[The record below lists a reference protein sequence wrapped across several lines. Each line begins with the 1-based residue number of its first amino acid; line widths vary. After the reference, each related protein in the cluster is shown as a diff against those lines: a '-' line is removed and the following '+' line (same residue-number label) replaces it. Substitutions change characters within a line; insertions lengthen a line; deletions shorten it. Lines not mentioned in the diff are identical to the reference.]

1 MTDFDVIVLGGGLS
15 GTQAALRAA
24 ELGGKVCLIEKEKV
38 GKRGFLK
45 RKILFTK
52 WRYGNGNESIKWSEQ
67 LEKQERLAEEYYN
80 GLKKKLEKAGVVLV
94 EGEGSL
100 ASANEIL
107 VQKADKS
114 ELVKGNSIILA
125 WGSEP
130 SFSSTLPREEHVIVS
145 IDDLAHFKS
154 IPEKVLIVGSGKWGS
169 EAALGFQEL
178 GCKVFLL
185 SLIHI

>member
-80 GLKKKLEKAGVVLV
+80 GLT
-94 EGEGSL
+94 
-100 ASANEIL
+100 
-107 VQKADKS
+107 KS
-114 ELVKGNSIILA
+114 WK
-125 WGSEP
+125 
-130 SFSSTLPREEHVIVS
+130 R
-145 IDDLAHFKS
+145 
-154 IPEKVLIVGSGKWGS
+154 
-169 EAALGFQEL
+169 QEL
-178 GCKVFLL
+178 FWLRERGAWLAQMRYWFRKLIKVNF
-185 SLIHI
+185 

>member
-1 MTDFDVIVLGGGLS
+1 M
-15 GTQAALRAA
+15 
-24 ELGGKVCLIEKEKV
+24 
-38 GKRGFLK
+38 
-45 RKILFTK
+45 
-52 WRYGNGNESIKWSEQ
+52 
-67 LEKQERLAEEYYN
+67 
-80 GLKKKLEKAGVVLV
+80 
-94 EGEGSL
+94 

-114 ELVKGNSIILA
+114 ELLKGNSIILA

-178 GCKVFLL
+178 GCKVFLCPNFNL
-185 SLIHI
+185 E

>member
-1 MTDFDVIVLGGGLS
+1 MADFDVVVLGGGLS

-24 ELGGKVCLIEKEKV
+24 ELGGKVCLVEKEKV

-45 RKILFTK
+45 RNILFTK
-52 WRYGNGNESIKWSEQ
+52 YRYGNGNESIQWSEQ
-67 LEKQERLAEEYYN
+67 LEEKERLAEKYYN

-107 VQKADKS
+107 VQKIDKS
-114 ELVKGNSIILA
+114 QLLKGNSIILA

-130 SFSSTLPREEHVIVS
+130 FFSSTLPREEHVIVS
-145 IDDLAHFKS
+145 IDDLAQFKS
-154 IPEKVLIVGSGKWGS
+154 HPNQKPN
-169 EAALGFQEL
+169 QDTNYQ
-178 GCKVFLL
+178 
-185 SLIHI
+185 